1 VTKQGMPRG
10 LGHDLYLDRWSQGDQ
25 DTDFRRRGPVN
36 DQVIVGDIPQEPPGF
51 QPRARLLAELNR
63 AEGSVSVVHGAKGM
77 RGVGKTQLAAAYAR
91 DRRAEGWRL
100 VAWVTAENPW
110 SLTSGLVAVAEAMGV
125 GDRHTVRDAAEA
137 GLAVRQHLE
146 SDGSRCLVVFDGAED
161 PEFLRP
167 FIPVTGEARVLI
179 TSARPSLADL
189 GVNVGVDIFSPE
201 EALSLLTSR
210 TGLTDASGAAAV
222 AAELGYLPLALTQAV
237 TAIDLKHLNY
247 GRYLRRLRAMP
258 ADYLG
263 LGGGH
268 LYPQR
273 AAQAISLSL
282 DAVRATDG
290 GELCAA
296 LMEILAVLSAAGVR
310 RELLHAAGQA
320 GSLVR
325 SRRRSSAAADV
336 VDRAVDQLAGQ
347 SLITL
352 SLNGQ
357 NVVAHQLVT
366 RVIREVMAQR
376 GRLAAVCRAAASV
389 LDARAEALAASPDRQ
404 GIRDIPQQIMAL
416 QENTAV
422 SADADDELARSLL
435 GLRLWALYHL
445 NELGDSAPQAVAV
458 GEPLM
463 EDLERVLGPDHPDTL
478 SARNSLAVAYRAAGR
493 AADAIRLH
501 EKTLAARERVRGPD
515 HPSTL
520 SSRNNLAVAYRA
532 AGRAADAAALHQ
544 QVLAVRERVL
554 GPDHPDTRASRNKL
568 AAAYRAAGQ
577 AADAIPLY
585 EQVLATLER
594 LRGPDHLS
602 TLGPRSD
609 LANAYRTAGRAADA
623 VALHEQVL
631 AARER
636 LLGPDHLDTLS
647 SLNNLA
653 VAYRAAGRAADAV
666 ALHEQVLAA
675 RERLLGPDHPDTLSS
690 RNNLAASYHAAGQ
703 DNR

>member
-1 VTKQGMPRG
+1 MG
-10 LGHDLYLDRWSQGDQ
+10 LVMTGRLIPAAKATRTH
-25 DTDFRRRGPVN
+25 DFRRRGHVN
-36 DQVIVGDIPQEPPGF
+36 DQVVVGDIPQEPPGF

-63 AEGSVSVVHGAKGM
+63 FERPVSVVHGADGT

-110 SLTSGLVAVAEAMGV
+110 SLTSGLLAVAEAMGV
-125 GDRHTVRDAAEA
+125 GDRHTGRGAAEA
-137 GLAVRQHLE
+137 GSAVRQRLE

-161 PEFLRP
+161 LELLRP
-167 FIPVTGEARVLI
+167 FIPVRGEARVLI
-179 TSARPSLADL
+179 TSTRPSLADL
-189 GVNVGVDIFSPE
+189 GGSVGVDVFSPE
-201 EALSLLTSR
+201 EAVSLLTSR

-222 AAELGYLPLALTQAV
+222 AAELGYLPLALTQAA
-237 TAIDLKHLNY
+237 TTITLKHLSY
-247 GRYLRRLRAMP
+247 GRYLRRLRARP
-258 ADYLG
+258 ANDLG
-263 LGGGH
+263 LP
-268 LYPQR
+268 YPQR
-273 AAQAISLSL
+273 AADATSLAL
-282 DAVRATDG
+282 DAVRAVDG

-296 LMEILAVLSAAGVR
+296 LMEILAVLSPAGVR

-320 GSLVR
+320 GSLGR
-325 SRRRSSAAADV
+325 RRRRSSAAADV
-336 VDRAVDQLAGQ
+336 VDRAVDQLAAQ

-357 NVVAHQLVT
+357 NVVVHRLVA

-376 GRLAAVCRAAASV
+376 GRLAAVCQAAASV
-389 LDARAEALAASPDRQ
+389 LDARAEALAASPDRR

-416 QENTAV
+416 QENTA
-422 SADADDELARSLL
+422 SAPDAGDNLARSLL

-478 SARNSLAVAYRAAGR
+478 SARNSLAVAYRAAGQ

-501 EKTLAARERVRGPD
+501 EKTLAIRERVRGPD

-532 AGRAADAAALHQ
+532 AGRAADAAALHE
-544 QVLAVRERVL
+544 QVLAVRERLL

-568 AAAYRAAGQ
+568 AAAYRASGR

-594 LRGPDHLS
+594 LRGPEHPS

-609 LANAYRTAGRAADA
+609 LANAYRMAGRVADA

-631 AARER
+631 AVRER
-636 LLGPDHLDTLS
+636 LLG
-647 SLNNLA
+647 A
-653 VAYRAAGRAADAV
+653 
-666 ALHEQVLAA
+666 
-675 RERLLGPDHPDTLSS
+675 DHPDTLSS
-690 RNNLAASYHAAGQ
+690 RNNLAVAYRAAGRVVDAVALHEQVLAVRERLLGPDHPETLSSRHNLAASYHAAGL
-703 DNR
+703 DNG